1 MRTQSE
7 LGRAI
12 EEAREQTDALFRAVR
27 PDSFYERPI
36 AERHRIVFYLGHVE
50 AFDWNLI
57 GRYALD
63 RRPFHAEF
71 DHLFAFGIDP
81 PPGQLPSDRPSD
93 WPSLAEVDRYNQRVR
108 DEIDELID
116 EVPAQLLH
124 VAVEHRLMHAE
135 TIAYILH
142 QLDYERKVAPAL
154 PPEVETAPAP
164 QTRMVEIP
172 AGTARLGLDHP
183 DLDRTAAFG
192 WDNEYQALAVD
203 APAFSMAKHKV
214 TNGEYLEF
222 VRAGAAA
229 PFFWVERAGRWRYRG
244 MFAEIPLPLDWPVYV
259 THGEAEAY
267 AKWRGGALPTEA
279 QFHRAASVAH
289 QEPGANLDFR
299 RWEPVSVHANDNG
312 SGSHAA
318 AHVNHN
324 GAASHANQND
334 DDAHANHNRA
344 DQRSRARQQADL
356 SFAAGQH
363 PLPNGRGSVE
373 ASLQLEAPSQLVG
386 NGWEWTSTVFA
397 PFPGFTPFPFY
408 RNYSEPFFDGQH
420 YVLKGASPRTAARL
434 ARPSFRNWF
443 RPSYPYTYATF
454 RLVEP

>member
-63 RRPFHAEF
+63 RRTFHAEF

-116 EVPAQLLH
+116 EVPPQLLH

-142 QLDYERKVAPAL
+142 QLDYQKKVAPAFH
-154 PPEVETAPAP
+154 PEVETGPAP
-164 QTRMVEIP
+164 QPRMVEIP
-172 AGTARLGLDHP
+172 AGTAQLGVDNPELDHNG
-183 DLDRTAAFG
+183 AFG
-192 WDNEYQALAVD
+192 WDNEFQALVVD

-259 THGEAEAY
+259 THTEAEAY

-289 QEPGANLDFR
+289 EEPGANLDFR
-299 RWEPVSVHANDNG
+299 RWEPVPVHANDNG
-312 SGSHAA
+312 SAKA
-318 AHVNHN
+318 PLQVE
-324 GAASHANQND
+324 AASH
-334 DDAHANHNRA
+334 
-344 DQRSRARQQADL
+344 
-356 SFAAGQH
+356 G
-363 PLPNGRGSVE
+363 
-373 ASLQLEAPSQLVG
+373 EAPSQLVG

-443 RPSYPYTYATF
+443 RPSYPYIYATF